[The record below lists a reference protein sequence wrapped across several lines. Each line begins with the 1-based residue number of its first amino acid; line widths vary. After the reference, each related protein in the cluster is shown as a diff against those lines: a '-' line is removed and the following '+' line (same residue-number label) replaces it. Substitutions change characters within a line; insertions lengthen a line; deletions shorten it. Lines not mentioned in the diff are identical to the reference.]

1 MGDTGR
7 GVRRPIPGR
16 RRGLRDPRVAAPP
29 GGSCADLR
37 RLART
42 GRSGLPEPD
51 PQRARQPRR
60 DRPRRGR
67 VHRGAGGDHPAQRH
81 RRAARSRVGDR
92 RAARRRAHL
101 PAVAGLGAQRRPP
114 GRHRHRRQRDA
125 DRAQLVDRAAGRD
138 RRGARRDRVERRLAQ
153 RRRLGRG
160 AAPVRRHRSVRP
172 AARRRLARHAP
183 GGAGRRD
190 RARHRRTPGPAPPAA
205 GPGRRGLHRDGDRG
219 GRAGRVHRARRAPD
233 RPTARTRRGRTPGAG
248 GADRRGS
255 AARRRSRRAAAA
267 RAGRAAGR
275 RGHHGDR
282 RLLSH
287 LAARHGGETTVT
299 SRLIAEDVTLG
310 YGERVVS
317 TRVSLAV
324 PDGRF
329 TAIVGPNA
337 CGKSTLLKAFV
348 RLLTPASGA
357 VRLDGRG
364 VAEHRPKPFA
374 RQVGFLP
381 QGLVAP
387 ENITVRRLVSRGRYP
402 HQSLLGAGT
411 AADEEAVRSAMA
423 VAGVTD
429 LAERPVEELSGGQRQ
444 RVWIAM
450 VLAQQTPYLLLD
462 EPTTFLDITH
472 QYELLALFAKLRD
485 EGRTV
490 VAVLHDINQA
500 CRFADHIVAM
510 KAGRIVAQ
518 GPPAEVVDAGLMREV
533 FGLPSMVMPNP
544 VTGTPMVVPTV

>member
-1 MGDTGR
+1 M
-7 GVRRPIPGR
+7 
-16 RRGLRDPRVAAPP
+16 
-29 GGSCADLR
+29 
-37 RLART
+37 
-42 GRSGLPEPD
+42 
-51 PQRARQPRR
+51 
-60 DRPRRGR
+60 
-67 VHRGAGGDHPAQRH
+67 
-81 RRAARSRVGDR
+81 
-92 RAARRRAHL
+92 
-101 PAVAGLGAQRRPP
+101 
-114 GRHRHRRQRDA
+114 
-125 DRAQLVDRAAGRD
+125 
-138 RRGARRDRVERRLAQ
+138 
-153 RRRLGRG
+153 
-160 AAPVRRHRSVRP
+160 
-172 AARRRLARHAP
+172 
-183 GGAGRRD
+183 
-190 RARHRRTPGPAPPAA
+190 
-205 GPGRRGLHRDGDRG
+205 
-219 GRAGRVHRARRAPD
+219 
-233 RPTARTRRGRTPGAG
+233 
-248 GADRRGS
+248 
-255 AARRRSRRAAAA
+255 
-267 RAGRAAGR
+267 
-275 RGHHGDR
+275 
-282 RLLSH
+282 
-287 LAARHGGETTVT
+287 T

-317 TRVSLAV
+317 TGVSLAV
-324 PDGRF
+324 PDGAF

-337 CGKSTLLKAFV
+337 CGKSTLLKAMV

-357 VRLDGRG
+357 VRLDGRD

-387 ENITVRRLVSRGRYP
+387 ENIVVRRLVARGRYP
-402 HQSLLGAGT
+402 HQSLLGTGT

-450 VLAQQTPYLLLD
+450 VLAQETPYLLLD

-518 GPPAEVVDAGLMREV
+518 GPPADVVDADLMREV
-533 FGLPSMVMPNP
+533 FGLPSVVMPNP
-544 VTGTPMVVPTV
+544 VTGAPMVVPTV

>member
-1 MGDTGR
+1 M
-7 GVRRPIPGR
+7 
-16 RRGLRDPRVAAPP
+16 
-29 GGSCADLR
+29 
-37 RLART
+37 
-42 GRSGLPEPD
+42 
-51 PQRARQPRR
+51 
-60 DRPRRGR
+60 
-67 VHRGAGGDHPAQRH
+67 
-81 RRAARSRVGDR
+81 
-92 RAARRRAHL
+92 
-101 PAVAGLGAQRRPP
+101 
-114 GRHRHRRQRDA
+114 
-125 DRAQLVDRAAGRD
+125 
-138 RRGARRDRVERRLAQ
+138 
-153 RRRLGRG
+153 
-160 AAPVRRHRSVRP
+160 
-172 AARRRLARHAP
+172 
-183 GGAGRRD
+183 
-190 RARHRRTPGPAPPAA
+190 
-205 GPGRRGLHRDGDRG
+205 
-219 GRAGRVHRARRAPD
+219 
-233 RPTARTRRGRTPGAG
+233 
-248 GADRRGS
+248 
-255 AARRRSRRAAAA
+255 
-267 RAGRAAGR
+267 
-275 RGHHGDR
+275 
-282 RLLSH
+282 
-287 LAARHGGETTVT
+287 T

-317 TRVSLAV
+317 TGVSLAV
-324 PDGRF
+324 PDGAF

-348 RLLTPASGA
+348 RLLTPASGT
-357 VRLDGRG
+357 VRLDGRD

-387 ENITVRRLVSRGRYP
+387 ENIIVRRLVARGRYP
-402 HQSLLGAGT
+402 HQSLLGAGS

-450 VLAQQTPYLLLD
+450 VLAQETPYLLLD

-518 GPPAEVVDAGLMREV
+518 GPPADVVDADLMREV
-533 FGLPSMVMPNP
+533 FGLPSVVMPNP
-544 VTGTPMVVPTV
+544 VTGAPMVVPTV